1 MKKFLMILI
10 SLLIIFCLVMG
21 FVLMDL
27 HNKIVNAK
35 IEITLKENLD
45 VPFLSEAKVSDFIV
59 SINGDIQDD
68 FEIDTNE
75 LGEKEVDFKFKN
87 EDGILLKYSYKINI
101 IDNTPPVVWL
111 GSSYTVTEGKEF
123 QYDRIMCG
131 DDTDSNPTCTVEGD
145 YDTNKAGTYPLVF
158 KATDTS
164 GNTAT
169 YPFNLNV
176 VKPPTGGSSN
186 NNTNYEESYIPFED
200 VVNEFKTS
208 DTEIGLDISEW
219 QDEPDFDKLK
229 NAGVEFV
236 FLRVGGTKGTNG
248 DYFLDKSFKFNIEN
262 AKRVGI
268 KVGVYFFSYANS
280 KESALKDAQWVYKQI
295 KDYDIDLPVVFDWE
309 DWSDYNDYNL
319 SFYELTEMGNAFLDY
334 FKDKGYD
341 SLLYSS
347 KAYLEEIW
355 MKLNHPVWLA
365 HYTPNLERSSYK
377 GDYVYWQMCSDGRI
391 DGIDGYVDINVRFKN
406 TKKDTE

>member
-169 YPFNLNV
+169 YP
-176 VKPPTGGSSN
+176 
-186 NNTNYEESYIPFED
+186 Y
-200 VVNEFKTS
+200 
-208 DTEIGLDISEW
+208 
-219 QDEPDFDKLK
+219 
-229 NAGVEFV
+229 
-236 FLRVGGTKGTNG
+236 RR
-248 DYFLDKSFKFNIEN
+248 KF
-262 AKRVGI
+262 
-268 KVGVYFFSYANS
+268 
-280 KESALKDAQWVYKQI
+280 
-295 KDYDIDLPVVFDWE
+295 
-309 DWSDYNDYNL
+309 
-319 SFYELTEMGNAFLDY
+319 
-334 FKDKGYD
+334 
-341 SLLYSS
+341 
-347 KAYLEEIW
+347 
-355 MKLNHPVWLA
+355 
-365 HYTPNLERSSYK
+365 
-377 GDYVYWQMCSDGRI
+377 
-391 DGIDGYVDINVRFKN
+391 
-406 TKKDTE
+406 